1 MSVKRFILSA
11 VASAF
16 QSSPARFQR
25 VLSLVHSR
33 AVSPQHLFSQ
43 TNTTN
48 RREKYNEHCTSW
60 GDSCD
65 MDIAGLETII
75 ADQEV
80 AITQLEQELHQLQ
93 SAQRSETGARSKE
106 LKKIRKIV

>member
-1 MSVKRFILSA
+1 
-11 VASAF
+11 
-16 QSSPARFQR
+16 
-25 VLSLVHSR
+25 
-33 AVSPQHLFSQ
+33 
-43 TNTTN
+43 
-48 RREKYNEHCTSW
+48 
-60 GDSCD
+60 